1 MNIAS
6 VLLAPL
12 ALLLPAAGAIEQ
24 AVTRDGTGPDLRALP
39 GNSRQVAAW
48 TGPDWAGRD
57 WSDTPGPVADRPPR
71 GPRTLP
77 QAVHPQP
84 TWQIRIEQRVQIR
97 IAPRAAMP
105 TPPDVL
111 DRAPRPPGPRRLME
125 RKIGKCLPIA
135 GIVGVDPDRANIL
148 LLMMRD
154 HRLLSA
160 ELERSC
166 RARDFYSGFYLS
178 RTKDGL
184 LCVDRD
190 TLLSRSGANC
200 KLTRLREL
208 IEDPDR

>member
-6 VLLAPL
+6 ALLAPL
-12 ALLLPAAGAIEQ
+12 ALLLPAAIEQ
-24 AVTRDGTGPDLRALP
+24 AVTREGNGPDSRAISVGFRP
-39 GNSRQVAAW
+39 VAAW

-57 WSDTPGPVADRPPR
+57 WSDTPGPVTNQPPR
-71 GPRTLP
+71 GARTLP
-77 QAVHPQP
+77 QAARPQP

-105 TPPDVL
+105 MPPNML
-111 DRAPRPPGPRRLME
+111 EGAPRQPGPRRLME

-135 GIVGVDPDRANIL
+135 GIVGVDPDRANTL

-208 IEDPDR
+208 IEDPDH